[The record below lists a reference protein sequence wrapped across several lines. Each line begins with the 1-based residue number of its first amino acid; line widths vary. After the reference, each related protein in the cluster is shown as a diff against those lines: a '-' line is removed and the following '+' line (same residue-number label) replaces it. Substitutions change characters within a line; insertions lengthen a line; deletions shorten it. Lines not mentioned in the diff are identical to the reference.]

1 MLETLLA
8 DANKSK
14 DRYQAD
20 YLKAHKESLRL
31 SAALETIRE
40 GRGGDMYVS
49 VKYIK
54 WAKLIME

>member
-1 MLETLLA
+1 MTLETLLA

-20 YLKAHKESLRL
+20 YLKAHKEGLRL

-40 GRGGDMYVS
+40 GRDGD
-49 VKYIK
+49 K
-54 WAKLIME
+54 